1 MKPWLRHML
10 VTIATAIVIGI
21 GSGGVHM
28 VSTVYATEAQA
39 AQNQKDIAAGAIADK
54 ERDKKLDALNDRQIA
69 ILCAVAP
76 NKCPVNP

>member
-1 MKPWLRHML
+1 MKPWLRHAL
-10 VTIATAIVIGI
+10 VTIATAILIGV
-21 GSGGVHM
+21 GSGSVHV

-39 AQNQKDIAAGAIADK
+39 AQNQKDIAAGAVADK
-54 ERDKKLDALNDRQIA
+54 ERDKQLHEMEKRQIA